1 MKFKFISPTVH
12 GIIDYLTAAT
22 LPAIPRMFGFSK
34 PVTRLHDV
42 VAAGTGASALV
53 TKYPLSAVKLLPL
66 KAHLALDMF
75 HGGLFLACAAIMD
88 DEPESTRRCMAGTG
102 LCLLTTGLCT
112 QTQKKEQ
119 APHRSAYARQE
130 PIERYA
136 QDTRPDIYSPQR
148 TGVVS
153 GL

>member
-1 MKFKFISPTVH
+1 MKFRFISPMMH
-12 GIIDYLTAAT
+12 GILDYITAAT
-22 LPAIPRMFGFSK
+22 LPVIPRACGFSK

-42 VAAGTGASALV
+42 VAMGTGASALV
-53 TKYPLSAVKLLPL
+53 TNYPLGAVKLLPL
-66 KAHLALDMF
+66 KAHLAMDAF

-88 DEPESTRRCMAGTG
+88 DEPQDARMCMAGTG
-102 LCLLTTGLCT
+102 LCLLTTALCT

-119 APHRSAYARQE
+119 APPPKAYARQE

-136 QDTRPDIYSPQR
+136 ERTRPDIYSPQR
-148 TGVVS
+148 TGAVS

>member
-1 MKFKFISPTVH
+1 MKFKFITPTVH

-22 LPAIPRMFGFSK
+22 LPAVPRMFGFSK

-53 TKYPLSAVKLLPL
+53 TNYPLGAVKLLPL
-66 KAHLALDMF
+66 KAHLAMDVF

-88 DEPESTRRCMAGTG
+88 DEPESTRMCMAGTG

-119 APHRSAYARQE
+119 APHRAAYARQE

>member
-1 MKFKFISPTVH
+1 MVH
-12 GIIDYLTAAT
+12 GMLDYLTAAT
-22 LPAIPRMFGFSK
+22 LPVIPRAFGFSK

-42 VAAGTGASALV
+42 VAVGTGASALM
-53 TKYPLSAVKLLPL
+53 TNYPLGAVKMLPL
-66 KAHLALDMF
+66 KAHLAMDAF

-88 DEPESTRRCMAGTG
+88 DEPQATRMCMASTG
-102 LCLLTTGLCT
+102 LCLPTTGLCT
-112 QTQKKEQ
+112 QTQKEEQ
-119 APHRSAYARQE
+119 APHREAYARQE

-136 QDTRPDIYSPQR
+136 QETRPDIYSPQR